1 MASAEG
7 NPGAGRDGDE
17 DAGVPRSSCSAL
29 GRFLGG
35 QPPDRLGLARQD
47 WCVQLRRA
55 AQSSAPAPT
64 VTVLAPPLAVKLWNT
79 IGECK
84 LTLDDGHADW
94 VSAVRFSPSP
104 ENPIFVSAS
113 WDKTVKVWSLTNFK
127 LRADLVGHTGY
138 ISAVTVSPDGSLCAS
153 GGKDGIAMLWDLN
166 EGKRLYSLEA
176 GTISAWEERGVGG
189 RGRPCS
195 TSPPALP
202 CSPLPLLLPQ
212 PLLALRRDVQ
222 EHHHLGPR

>member
-1 MASAEG
+1 MPATGPPAGIVGKEPRRASLLLQCSRSLSPRTTA
-7 NPGAGRDGDE
+7 
-17 DAGVPRSSCSAL
+17 RSS
-29 GRFLGG
+29 R
-35 QPPDRLGLARQD
+35 
-47 WCVQLRRA
+47 
-55 AQSSAPAPT
+55 APATRLVGATAQCRLTEHACSHRPW
-64 VTVLAPPLAVKLWNT
+64 PRPSIVKLWNT

-176 GTISAWEERGVGG
+176 GTISAWRRRRVGG
-189 RGRPCS
+189 RRRPCS
-195 TSPPALP
+195 TSSPPL
-202 CSPLPLLLPQ
+202 CSPLAVLLPQ